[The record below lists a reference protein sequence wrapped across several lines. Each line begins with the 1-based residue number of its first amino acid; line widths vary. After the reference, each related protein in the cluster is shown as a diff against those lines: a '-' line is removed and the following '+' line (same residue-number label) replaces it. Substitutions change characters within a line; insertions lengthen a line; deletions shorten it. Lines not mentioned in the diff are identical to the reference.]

1 MLRRERLSS
10 VRRYARRGG
19 DTMTFVFAMY
29 NPNAYYCWRFYRDGR
44 DMGHYHEL
52 SDWFSGYNF
61 VSGDYVLIIG
71 TTGFGS

>member
-1 MLRRERLSS
+1 
-10 VRRYARRGG
+10 
-19 DTMTFVFAMY
+19 MTFVFAMY